1 MNNSFILK
9 FEEGMPKGTAQQKGV
24 AIRYKNGRP
33 YVQHY
38 KKDKVDSAR
47 KEFVFKLKPYAPK
60 TPMERP
66 VKLFVWLCFD
76 VKDRHLW
83 GKYKTTRPDADG
95 YVKEYMDALGECGF
109 FKDDSF
115 VVDLRVVKTYA
126 EKASIW
132 TQIEE
137 LGDKPDLMKG
147 D

>member
-47 KEFVFKLKPYAPK
+47 KEFIFKLKPYAPK
-60 TPMERP
+60 TPIERP

-115 VVDLRVVKTYA
+115 VVDLRVVRTYA
-126 EKASIW
+126 EKASFW

>member
-47 KEFVFKLKPYAPK
+47 KEFIFKLKPYAPK
-60 TPMERP
+60 TPIERP

-126 EKASIW
+126 EKESIW